1 MSSKIFYPL
10 VAALLISVPFLFPI
24 LFPLAWIAFVP
35 LFWVLE
41 GVKLPRA
48 FLVGL
53 VVGWIAN
60 LVGFYWLPY
69 TIRVFGGFSYG
80 LSGVIFLVFGALE
93 GLQFALFCILVRRC
107 GLGPFFIFPALY
119 WVTLEFWFPHLFPW
133 YLANSQA
140 SFLSLIQ
147 SAELVG
153 PYGTSF
159 LLIWLNASLY
169 ALLFPGVAKRYS
181 TRASLALLPIAVF
194 AALTYGHTRLS
205 TVGAEIA
212 AAPKLALAAIQ
223 GNIDVQMKWD
233 PAQMKSNLEAYR
245 TLTSKADGVSLVI
258 WPETA
263 VEVWLPDESRQLP
276 EEILPRLGPEIS
288 DFIFGV
294 RSFRGDPGSAN
305 FEAFNSAFLADGQGG
320 FLSRYHKQALLAFGE
335 YIPFANLL
343 SKISGV
349 PQLEG
354 GFSKGE
360 GPQVL
365 TLSGGV
371 RVAPLICYEDLM
383 PLLARGFVK
392 EKGAQLLV
400 NLTNDAWYG
409 RSAAPWQHA
418 RMAQWRA
425 IETRRGLVRVTNTG
439 LTTVIN
445 AKGEMLK
452 TLALFAPGVLTAKVE
467 ILEGE
472 TPYVRFGDWFAW
484 AASLLSLVVLLRQA
498 LRKRSKSSMGSN
510 RSNR

>member
-1 MSSKIFYPL
+1 M
-10 VAALLISVPFLFPI
+10 
-24 LFPLAWIAFVP
+24 P

-41 GVKLPRA
+41 GAKLPRA
-48 FLVGL
+48 FLFGL
-53 VVGWIAN
+53 IVGWIAN
-60 LVGFYWLPY
+60 LLGFYWLPY
-69 TIRVFGGFSYG
+69 TIHVFGGFSYG
-80 LSGVIFLVFGALE
+80 LSGFIFVVFAALE
-93 GLQFALFCILVRRC
+93 GMQIALFCVLVR
-107 GLGPFFIFPALY
+107 LGGFGPLFIFPPVY
-119 WVTLEFWFPHLFPW
+119 WVTIEFWFPHLFPW
-133 YLANSQA
+133 HLANSQA

-147 SAELVG
+147 SADLVG

-169 ALLFPGVAKRYS
+169 GALFSGGSKRRS
-181 TRASLALLPIAVF
+181 TRASLAFLGVVVI
-194 AALTYGHTRLS
+194 AALIYGHVRLS
-205 TVGAEIA
+205 MIA
-212 AAPKLALAAIQ
+212 ARIEAAPKLVLAAVQ
-223 GNIDVQMKWD
+223 GNVDIQMKWD

-245 TLTSKADGVSLVI
+245 DLTGKVQGVNLVI

-263 VEVWLPDESRQLP
+263 VEIWLPDESRRLP
-276 EEILPRLGPEIS
+276 EEILPPLGPEIS

-294 RSFRGDPGSAN
+294 RSFRGDPRSAD
-305 FEAFNSAFLADGQGG
+305 FEAFNSAFLSDRAGT
-320 FLSRYHKQALLAFGE
+320 LSSRYHKQVLLAFGE
-335 YIPFANLL
+335 YIPFTHLL
-343 SKISGV
+343 SKIPGV
-349 PQLEG
+349 PALQG

-383 PLLARGFVK
+383 PPLARAFVK

-439 LTTVIN
+439 LTAVID
-445 AKGEMLK
+445 AKGEILQ
-452 TLALFAPGVLTAKVE
+452 TLPLFAPGVLTARVE
-467 ILEGE
+467 IMEGE

-484 AASLLSLVVLLRQA
+484 SASLLSLVVLLRQA
-498 LRKRSKSSMGSN
+498 LRKRSKSSMSSN